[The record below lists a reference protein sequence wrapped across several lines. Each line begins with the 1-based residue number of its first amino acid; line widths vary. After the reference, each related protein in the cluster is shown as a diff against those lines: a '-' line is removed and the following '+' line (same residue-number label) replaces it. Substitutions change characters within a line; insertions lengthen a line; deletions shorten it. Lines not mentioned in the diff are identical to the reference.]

1 MKRLFC
7 STIFALML
15 GLLAAG
21 SASATTYYI
30 AANGSD
36 SNSGTSE
43 SSPWAHLPG
52 MATWTGNH
60 TPAAGDTFTLR
71 GCDDWGNSN
80 FPVSWK
86 WGGTSGS
93 HITIT
98 ADQTWYN
105 TSNCPNGWNRPVFDA
120 GQAVMGGGAECS
132 VNNMFLNISGV
143 TYVDFDWIELK
154 NYYNNSGSCSGKDRW
169 VNIGNPGD
177 YITFNN
183 FYVHASFTGPSS
195 SDNDSMWGVAS
206 LGMCMHCA
214 VTYSVINNS
223 DGTQYT
229 AGGIQFSLQHSI
241 CQYVSNCSKIVI
253 GGEVSYN
260 DIEHVG
266 TVIGGVHP
274 NCIETVANYTQTW
287 WIHDNRV
294 HAMDGPHEQ
303 CETLQIGNTGETD
316 YVWNNVFY
324 DLGGGDIMR
333 IPQGGGS
340 GVVALYFI
348 NNTFA
353 ASGGNVCINNG
364 TSSTNWTSAFVME
377 NNHCITPTSPGG
389 TSQSQQMMSGTNI
402 SGANTIEF
410 ANNVVESLATANA
423 NGYTGSQTYTFSPT
437 SSASATV
444 GLGANLTSTYWPSG
458 FSANDTSY
466 ACSQQTVTSGTVY
479 QVVEAVCP
487 VRSSVGRPS
496 SGAWDVGAY
505 EFGAADTAPNAPS
518 ALKATVQ

>member
-1 MKRLFC
+1 MPMRQLTLPSTHKTGEQMKRLFC

-15 GLLAAG
+15 GFLTPG

-120 GQAVMGGGAECS
+120 GKAIMGGGAECS
-132 VNNMFLNISGV
+132 SKNMFLDVSGI
-143 TYVDFDWIELK
+143 TYVDFNWIELK
-154 NYYNNSGSCSGKDRW
+154 NYYNNSGSCSGDDRW
-169 VNIGNPGD
+169 VNLQNPAD

-183 FYVHASFTGPSS
+183 FYVHASFTGSAS
-195 SDNDSMWGVAS
+195 TDNDSMWGVSS

-229 AGGIQFSLQHSI
+229 SGGIQFSLQHSI
-241 CQYVSNCSKIVI
+241 CQYVSNC
-253 GGEVSYN
+253 
-260 DIEHVG
+260 
-266 TVIGGVHP
+266 
-274 NCIETVANYTQTW
+274 
-287 WIHDNRV
+287 
-294 HAMDGPHEQ
+294 
-303 CETLQIGNTGETD
+303 
-316 YVWNNVFY
+316 
-324 DLGGGDIMR
+324 
-333 IPQGGGS
+333 
-340 GVVALYFI
+340 
-348 NNTFA
+348 
-353 ASGGNVCINNG
+353 
-364 TSSTNWTSAFVME
+364 
-377 NNHCITPTSPGG
+377 
-389 TSQSQQMMSGTNI
+389 
-402 SGANTIEF
+402 
-410 ANNVVESLATANA
+410 
-423 NGYTGSQTYTFSPT
+423 
-437 SSASATV
+437 
-444 GLGANLTSTYWPSG
+444 
-458 FSANDTSY
+458 
-466 ACSQQTVTSGTVY
+466 
-479 QVVEAVCP
+479 
-487 VRSSVGRPS
+487 
-496 SGAWDVGAY
+496 
-505 EFGAADTAPNAPS
+505 
-518 ALKATVQ
+518 